1 MRAYACAREGVIVD
15 IFTLRKTLFGMG
27 SSSIVFSASERPL
40 KTTRHFP
47 QNDTS
52 FSLKQAV
59 VFIKTSRR
67 FMSKNR
73 LLNPNQSF
81 EMEGGAEVK
90 QLTLF

>member
-1 MRAYACAREGVIVD
+1 MRARGVDYRSFHTSKNAVLDGTFID
-15 IFTLRKTLFGMG
+15 
-27 SSSIVFSASERPL
+27 SFSASERPL
-40 KTTRHFP
+40 KTTRHFS